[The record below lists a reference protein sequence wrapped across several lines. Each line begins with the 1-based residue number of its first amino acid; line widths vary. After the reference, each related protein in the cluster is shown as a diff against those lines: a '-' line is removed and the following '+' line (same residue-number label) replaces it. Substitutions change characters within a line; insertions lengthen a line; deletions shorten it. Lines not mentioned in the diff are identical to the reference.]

1 MLCTHAL
8 CRTEKSDVIIVD
20 DEDSPINAQ
29 RQLGAG
35 AGNSA
40 QSAADLHALKE
51 LLDQE
56 EKKLNLLKSKRVHQ
70 TSPSELDILTVHV
83 NVAMDSHHS
92 SSLGVDKGLFV
103 SIKQCLRKG
112 VLGTWFSMRI
122 QDCLS

>member
-1 MLCTHAL
+1 MCCVHAL
-8 CRTEKSDVIIVD
+8 CRTEKSYVIIVD
-20 DEDSPINAQ
+20 NEDSPTNAQ

-40 QSAADLHALKE
+40 RSAADLHALKE

-56 EKKLNLLKSKRVHQ
+56 EKKLSLLKLKYVQQ
-70 TSPSELDILTVHV
+70 TSPSEFDILIIHV

-92 SSLGVDKGLFV
+92 LSLGVDKGLFV

-112 VLGTWFSMRI
+112 SWGHGSL
-122 QDCLS
+122 